1 MDLGISGRNAIVAGS
16 SAGLGLAC
24 ARALGAEGANLY
36 ISARG
41 KDRLLAAARALED
54 GTGASVTPV
63 VADHGTAAGRAELLA
78 ACPRPDILVITCSP
92 PPLVR
97 SYLDVEPQQW
107 TQSWSVAFLGPVEL
121 IRATTPGMIE
131 RRFGRIVNIATLG
144 AKYPLEE
151 RLLSGATRAALANYS
166 VAVGR
171 ALVRHNV
178 TINNLLPGIYDTPG
192 LASLLG
198 DRQVTTGPGPDA
210 LASSPIGGTLPANRS
225 GHPDELAT
233 LCVVLRSD
241 RAGYTVGQSVAVDGG
256 LSRSTF

>member
-1 MDLGISGRNAIVAGS
+1 
-16 SAGLGLAC
+16 
-24 ARALGAEGANLY
+24 
-36 ISARG
+36 
-41 KDRLLAAARALED
+41 
-54 GTGASVTPV
+54 
-63 VADHGTAAGRAELLA
+63 
-78 ACPRPDILVITCSP
+78 
-92 PPLVR
+92 
-97 SYLDVEPQQW
+97 
-107 TQSWSVAFLGPVEL
+107 
-121 IRATTPGMIE
+121 
-131 RRFGRIVNIATLG
+131 
-144 AKYPLEE
+144 
-151 RLLSGATRAALANYS
+151 LSGATRAALANYS

-198 DRQVTTGPGPDA
+198 DPHSQVTMGPGPDA

-233 LCVVLRSD
+233 LCAVLCSD